1 MSQETTPQSVFV
13 TGADSPVGRVVVRT
27 LVKRGY
33 KVTGATR
40 NGSAGAAVVRAD
52 GAIPTYPDLSRE
64 GEIKSVLHM
73 AKADFVVHVAAQD
86 LNLLPTLAYD
96 YGAHSDVFDTA
107 TLAKACQSVG
117 VKRVVYASFAFL
129 YSDTGA
135 HDVDETHA
143 LSRDNDFYKAAINA
157 ENALLKADLPAVVL
171 RAGYLYGAHN
181 PALDALHDAIL
192 KGHPVF
198 DGVGVASFVHVD
210 DLASAIVSALEAP
223 ELAHKVYN
231 IVDDAPVSFAQFA
244 NTLGDAL
251 GVGAPLRL
259 PLVANALMSET
270 LLARLA
276 QSARAS
282 NARAKAELGFMPA
295 YPNVQAGIERMLLQW
310 RASAAPATP
319 TPTESKDIVPA

>member
-1 MSQETTPQSVFV
+1 MSQETTPKSVFV
-13 TGADSPVGRVVVRT
+13 TGADSPLGRAVVRT

-40 NGSAGAAVVRAD
+40 NGSAGAAAIRAD

-64 GEIKSVLHM
+64 GEIRSVLHM
-73 AKADFVVHVAAQD
+73 AKADFVVHVATQD

-96 YGAHSDVFDTA
+96 YGAHSDVFDTVA
-107 TLAKACQSVG
+107 LVKACQSVG

-129 YSDTGA
+129 YGDTGA
-135 HDVDETHA
+135 QEVDETHA
-143 LSRDNDFYKAAINA
+143 LSRDNDFYKVAINA
-157 ENALLKADLPAVVL
+157 ENALLKADVPAVVL

-192 KGHPVF
+192 RGRPVF
-198 DGVGVASFVHVD
+198 DGTGVTSFVHVD
-210 DLASAIVSALEAP
+210 DLASAIVSALEAH

-231 IVDDAPVSFAQFA
+231 IVDDAPLSFAQFTDA
-244 NTLGDAL
+244 LGSAL

-259 PLVANALMSET
+259 PFVANALMDET

-276 QSARAS
+276 QSTRAS
-282 NARAKAELGFMPA
+282 NARAKAELGFLPA

-310 RASAAPATP
+310 RAASAPTTPA
-319 TPTESKDIVPA
+319 PTESKDIVPA